1 MNWRI
6 GELVVSFFWCHEQ
19 VIHSKCHCNAH
30 FALLL
35 PQLLFL
41 DSCHVFV
48 VYFAGSK
55 LENQAGLYQARI
67 HQALSR
73 IGTISGS
80 ALKISNGVPKGQW
93 ISETNLP

>member
-1 MNWRI
+1 MGTNERDQ
-6 GELVVSFFWCHEQ
+6 GSKVKKSEFTVFFSFSSLN
-19 VIHSKCHCNAH
+19 SKYHCNAH

-35 PQLLFL
+35 PQFLFL

-48 VYFAGSK
+48 VCFAGSK

-73 IGTISGS
+73 IGTIWAS
-80 ALKISNGVPKGQW
+80 ALKISHANF
-93 ISETNLP
+93 